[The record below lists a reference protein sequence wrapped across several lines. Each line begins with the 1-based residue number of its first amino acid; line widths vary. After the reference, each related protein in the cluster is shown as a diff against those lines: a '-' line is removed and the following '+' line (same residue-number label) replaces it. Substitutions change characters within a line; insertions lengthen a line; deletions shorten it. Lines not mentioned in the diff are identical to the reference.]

1 MAHAYNDATA
11 KGGHEQKAHNINFKM
26 KQRTIEM
33 VMSINTNAGALYA
46 LQTLTKTNMQLST
59 TQSRINTGLKVATAK
74 DNGAVFAIA
83 QNLRSDV
90 AGLSA
95 AKDSLDRATSTI
107 DVALAAGEAI
117 GDLLL
122 EMKDKVT
129 AAADASL
136 DATSRSALE
145 ADYKQLE
152 EQIATITS
160 NAEFNG
166 TNMVKNTGDAVS
178 AIIDTKGASTIT
190 VAAQDLTSA
199 GLGVTTSATAFSTA
213 AAATTA
219 AAALDLAVSS
229 LSTKMATMGAGSKR
243 FAISKE
249 FVTKLSDAI
258 QVGIGNLVDADMAK
272 ESANLQAFQVKQQL
286 GLQALSIANQAP
298 GTVLGLFRG

>member
-1 MAHAYNDATA
+1 
-11 KGGHEQKAHNINFKM
+11 
-26 KQRTIEM
+26 M
-33 VMSINTNAGALYA
+33 VMSINTNPGALFA
-46 LQTLTKTNMQLST
+46 LQTLTKTNMQLET
-59 TQSRINTGLKVATAK
+59 TQSRINTGLKVASAK

-95 AKDSLDRATSTI
+95 AKDSLDRATSTL
-107 DVALAAGEAI
+107 DVALAAGVAI

-136 DATSRSALE
+136 DTVSRAALQ
-145 ADYKQLE
+145 ADYQQLE
-152 EQIATITS
+152 EQIATIVA

-166 TNMVKNTGDAVS
+166 TNVVSASGTGVS

-190 VAAQDLTSA
+190 VAAQNLTAA
-199 GLGVTTSATAFSTA
+199 GLGVTTAATAFATA

-219 AAALDLAVSS
+219 ADALDTAVSS

-249 FVTKLSDAI
+249 FVIKLSDAI
-258 QVGIGNLVDADMAK
+258 EIGIGNLVDADMAK

>member
-1 MAHAYNDATA
+1 M
-11 KGGHEQKAHNINFKM
+11 G
-26 KQRTIEM
+26 
-33 VMSINTNAGALYA
+33 MSINTNAGALFA
-46 LQTLTKTNMQLST
+46 LQTLNKTNMNLNV
-59 TQSRINTGLKVATAK
+59 TQGRINTGLKVGSAK

-95 AKDSLDRATSTI
+95 AKDSLDRATSTL

-136 DATSRSALE
+136 DTTSRSALE

-152 EQIATITS
+152 EQIATITA

-166 TNMVKNTGDAVS
+166 TNVVKASGDAVT
-178 AIIDTKGASTIT
+178 AIVDSKGASTIT
-190 VAAQDLTSA
+190 VATQDLTAS
-199 GLGVTTSATAFSTA
+199 GLSVTTSATAFATA

-219 AAALDLAVSS
+219 AAAIDTAIET
-229 LSTKMATMGAGSKR
+229 LSTRMATMGAGSKR

-249 FVTKLSDAI
+249 FVTKLSDAVE
-258 QVGIGNLVDADMAK
+258 VGIGNLVDADMAK
-272 ESANLQAFQVKQQL
+272 ESANLQALQVKQQL
-286 GLQALSIANQAP
+286 GIQALSIANQAP
-298 GTVLGLFRG
+298 GTILGLFR